1 MNNFLSFKNEKKRS
15 FISRKWRKRGLKKQS
30 IMNSDTFFHNKNK
43 SHLYQEDG
51 RNKNWNSKVWWITSS
66 ASSTKTK
73 VIDVKKMWETWIEIA
88 KCYEKLP
95 LLKERKQKSF
105 MSRKKQ
111 KHGLKWQSVINNF
124 FYFHNENKNHLF
136 QQNEENMDGIS
147 KVLLITSPDSRTK
160 RKVIYVKK
168 KKETWL
174 EIAKCD
180 E

>member
-1 MNNFLSFKNEKKRS
+1 MINFPCFQREE
-15 FISRKWRKRGLKKQS
+15 
-30 IMNSDTFFHNKNK
+30 K
-43 SHLYQEDG
+43 SHLCQENC
-51 RNKNWNSKVWWITSS
+51 RNTAWNSKVWQITSP
-66 ASSTKTK
+66 ASRRKTK
-73 VIDVKKMWETWIEIA
+73 AIYVKKMWETWIEIA
-88 KCYEKLP
+88 RCYEKLP

-124 FYFHNENKNHLF
+124 FYVQNENKNHLF
-136 QQNEENMDGIS
+136 QQNGENMDWIS
-147 KVLLITSPDSRTK
+147 KVLLITSTDSRTK

-168 KKETWL
+168 KEETWL

>member
-1 MNNFLSFKNEKKRS
+1 MN
-15 FISRKWRKRGLKKQS
+15 G
-30 IMNSDTFFHNKNK
+30 DTFFHNKNK

-66 ASSTKTK
+66 ASSTKAK
-73 VIDVKKMWETWIEIA
+73 VIYVKKMWETWIEIA

-124 FYFHNENKNHLF
+124 FYFQNENKNDLF
-136 QQNEENMDGIS
+136 QQNGENMDWIS

-168 KKETWL
+168 KEETWV

>member
-1 MNNFLSFKNEKKRS
+1 
-15 FISRKWRKRGLKKQS
+15 
-30 IMNSDTFFHNKNK
+30 
-43 SHLYQEDG
+43 
-51 RNKNWNSKVWWITSS
+51 
-66 ASSTKTK
+66 
-73 VIDVKKMWETWIEIA
+73 MWETWIEIA

-168 KKETWL
+168 K
-174 EIAKCD
+174 
-180 E
+180 

>member
-1 MNNFLSFKNEKKRS
+1 
-15 FISRKWRKRGLKKQS
+15 
-30 IMNSDTFFHNKNK
+30 MNSDTCLHNKNK
-43 SHLYQEDG
+43 SHLYQEDD
-51 RNKNWNSKVWWITSS
+51 RNKKWNSKVWWITSS

-73 VIDVKKMWETWIEIA
+73 VIYVKKMWETWIEIA

-124 FYFHNENKNHLF
+124 FYFQNENKNHLF
-136 QQNEENMDGIS
+136 QQNGENMDWIS
-147 KVLLITSPDSRTK
+147 KVLLITSTDSRTK

-168 KKETWL
+168 KEETWL

-180 E
+180 K